1 MTSFTLLHINIRRM
15 NLDCFDLFGGAAEGG
30 NSWNKM
36 PFFSPVPPKSRISP
50 AKTKGNDPLQA
61 HRHKEDS
68 DERKEV
74 SGTVTNY
81 TIRSPQYYVS
91 ILFFLAN
98 VSKQCWC
105 RMPFSVYPNGN
116 KRSVCCLL
124 STKHALHAWRRKT
137 PDGVHQGL
145 KVYPMATLLRSAA
158 EAHSHEQS
166 SFAFLY
172 SLYHLPVAKI
182 ILRFSPDFFIF
193 RNPT

>member
-1 MTSFTLLHINIRRM
+1 
-15 NLDCFDLFGGAAEGG
+15 
-30 NSWNKM
+30 M
-36 PFFSPVPPKSRISP
+36 PFFSLFPQNQESVPRKRRATIRYKHIDIIRKTAMSEKKYPV
-50 AKTKGNDPLQA
+50 TD
-61 HRHKEDS
+61 
-68 DERKEV
+68 
-74 SGTVTNY
+74 Y
-81 TIRSPQYYVS
+81 TIRSRQYYVS
-91 ILFFLAN
+91 ILFSLAN

-105 RMPFSVYPNGN
+105 RMPFSVYPNSN

-182 ILRFSPDFFIF
+182 IILRFSPDFFIF